1 MNDHGVGL
9 GCAEQINFLPYITGS
24 REKVCWR
31 HPGMPSG
38 LPSASALGKQGALC
52 LNCPTACRGG
62 GGEKE
67 GVVGE
72 RASGCRAPSFVD
84 VAGVRSRL

>member
-52 LNCPTACRGG
+52 LHCPTACRGG